1 MQMDALTEMK
11 WRRFDG
17 TRIEL
22 PIAEAVRTTL
32 IREKEAG
39 HRLKV
44 CIGTDSQVRGKVTE
58 FATVI
63 VFLREKKGGFMFIA
77 NYKSE
82 QKMSI
87 RERMILEVARS
98 VEIAYALC
106 NLLDEHNVELE
117 VHADINTD
125 PAFES
130 NTALKE
136 AMGYI
141 LGMGFVFK
149 AKPDAFASSACADKV
164 C

>member
-1 MQMDALTEMK
+1 MTQDALTEMK
-11 WRRFDG
+11 WRRFNG
-17 TRIEL
+17 QRIEL
-22 PIAEAVRTTL
+22 PIAEAVRKTL
-32 IREKEAG
+32 IREQEAG

-44 CIGTDSQVRGKVTE
+44 CIGTDSQVRGKTTE

-63 VFLREKKGGFMFIA
+63 VFVREKKGGFMFIA
-77 NYKSE
+77 NYKSQ

-87 RERMILEVARS
+87 RERMILEVGRS

-106 NLLDEHNVELE
+106 NLLDEFDVELE

>member
-1 MQMDALTEMK
+1 MTQDALTEMK
-11 WRRFDG
+11 WRRFNG
-17 TRIEL
+17 QRIEW
-22 PIAEAVRTTL
+22 PIAEAVRKTL
-32 IREKEAG
+32 LREQEAG
-39 HRLKV
+39 HRMKV

-63 VFLREKKGGFMFIA
+63 VFVREKKGGFMFIA
-77 NYKSE
+77 NYKSQ

-87 RERMILEVARS
+87 RERMILEVGRS

-106 NLLDEHNVELE
+106 NLLDEFNVELE